1 MHTPVVTIEVYDSI
15 APLVAEWNALAERA
29 AAPPFAQAGWFTVW
43 WEAFGVGA
51 PVIVGAR
58 RGGRLVGVL
67 ALRRRGGVLASAA
80 NAHTPEFRML
90 VEDLAAAR
98 ELAAWLF
105 EQRPTRVQ
113 LDHVDAQDPALAA
126 LCRVAADARHRVL
139 RTTVQRSPYV
149 QFVAGED
156 VDRRMNGRAA
166 RNLRRNERR
175 LRERGAVEFDVVDAA
190 RDLDA
195 LLIEGFPLEASGW
208 KSQRGTA
215 IVSSPVTERFY
226 TGMAHWAHKAS
237 LLRLAFLRLDGRA
250 IAFALCLRDRA
261 ACYLI
266 KGGYDPGYRRFA
278 PAKSLI
284 RHLITRAAGEGAQ
297 RFEFLGAAETWKL
310 EWTDR
315 CHERLLVRIYA
326 PTPLGNAE
334 RAAETVYLRYG
345 KPLAKR
351 ALARVR

>member
-1 MHTPVVTIEVYDSI
+1 MHTPAVTIDVYD
-15 APLVAEWNALAERA
+15 AVGPLVAEWNALAERA
-29 AAPPFAQAGWFTVW
+29 AAPPFAHAGWFSVW

-51 PVIVGAR
+51 PVIVGVR

-90 VEDLAAAR
+90 VEDAGAAD
-98 ELAAWLF
+98 ELVTWLF
-105 EQRPTRVQ
+105 AQRPTRVQ
-113 LDHVDAQDPALAA
+113 LDHVDAHDPALVQLSRA
-126 LCRVAADARHRVL
+126 AADARHRIL

-149 QFVAGED
+149 QFVASED
-156 VDRRMNGRAA
+156 VDRRMTGKRV
-166 RNLRRNERR
+166 RNLRRNLRR
-175 LRERGAVEFDVVDAA
+175 LREHGAVEFDVVDAA
-190 RDLDA
+190 DDLDA
-195 LLIEGFPLEASGW
+195 LLMEGFPLEASGW
-208 KSQRGTA
+208 KSERGTA
-215 IVSSPVTERFY
+215 ILSSPVTARFY
-226 TGMAHWAHKAS
+226 SAVAHWARDS
-237 LLRLAFLRLDGRA
+237 GLLRLGFLRLDGRA
-250 IAFALCLRDRA
+250 IAFALCLRDRT

-266 KGGYDPGYRRFA
+266 KGGYDPRYRRFA

-284 RHLITRAAGEGAQ
+284 RHLISRSAREGGE
-297 RFEFLGAAETWKL
+297 RFEFLGAAEPWKL

-315 CHERLLVRIYA
+315 CHERLLVRTYA
-326 PTPLGNAE
+326 PTALGSAG